1 MLGFKPSADSSIVK
15 LLRSGLW
22 NSLSRRQHHIHV
34 SAIENF
40 MHDVKMNAPPVRVR
54 EEGKIMTATENPE
67 SIKGVC
73 A

>member
-15 LLRSGLW
+15 LLWSRLW